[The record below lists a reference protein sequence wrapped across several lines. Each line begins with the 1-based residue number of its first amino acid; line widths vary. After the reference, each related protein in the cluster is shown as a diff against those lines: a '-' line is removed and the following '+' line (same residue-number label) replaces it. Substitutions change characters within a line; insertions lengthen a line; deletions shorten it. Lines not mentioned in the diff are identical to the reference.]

1 MLFCE
6 LFPPYSQNLPWPPS
20 SPPPPLP
27 FCSNQI
33 PNNAP
38 FLRPYPQQHSS
49 KTSPFNRRAPVS
61 YHKEV
66 CKSEYGPGRF
76 SLKQRDS
83 PRTPFRSIQPTAF
96 NSSTNGQ
103 SRKLCDVRADKSFI
117 RNMNPSEH
125 TSNADGRGHPST
137 SLQPYANN
145 GYQRREPYSGPSSPV
160 EQRRDFGM
168 LRHNGQ
174 QPTQPHVPQH
184 AQIHASSSFTLGPA
198 PGAKLLVDPATGQ
211 QYYVP
216 AQPQMAYYPVFYNA
230 PPHQPQPLFYQP
242 TMAAPSGFFV
252 GPPPPASPTHGAA
265 PVFFQNHPDSGF
277 QQTHHMTSSPPR
289 QTPPQAMPNQGLN
302 SSNNFGTSPNHQQ
315 QQPYR
320 VEIPPST
327 ACGSCVSPSPYFKR
341 HHQSRVSMESAA
353 SSTSN
358 SSRNK
363 HSDDSMSP
371 MARARAPVPLQPNS
385 PASRRR
391 QCPPQEQQQQSPY
404 TDAYNSSAR
413 YSSTTSSS
421 STSGFASIG
430 VGESSAER
438 PRIGANQ
445 STDSVKKSVPTTKAP
460 AYPPWWGDDNASPR
474 DTKNTTI
481 ANIASPRHAFKP
493 LTSQDSFE
501 DNSKNSPKG
510 ISTDDSNSRPTENA
524 GTSTQQQIQR
534 PIPQKAIRMDIDFKR
549 PTSPEQAEQKVCVK
563 ANVNRAAPPT
573 CFMVSFDDDK
583 EQDGD
588 LKKPAGPFS
597 LQDAARQAPTGRRLM
612 RRSAPT
618 NRASNVNS
626 SPLGLRSDV
635 SGNSGSDSGGQ
646 DPKHYLFKKMIQ
658 GYDSKTRKSPGDDNM
673 SNISQLS
680 ASSAEEKRESDVLS
694 EAGTYIVDEKNRRGT
709 CMLAS
714 QIIDSEDEDD
724 TASSTATTISESTTG
739 NSARASNSQEQK
751 RAQISFMQKI
761 AQVPET
767 NPTRRSLMSDLRKLR
782 EENANRVSAP
792 NQSSP
797 RTTTTQSSSAVTNS
811 GLHRTSRV
819 SSAQTNSAIGQS
831 RPPPRP
837 CQQLNRPATTTNAF
851 RSAGQ
856 RCHSETRGDG
866 GRFSMRSVNQKET
879 MKPPFRTGLGGS
891 VKSTQKQNVPNE
903 SPEMVAWLRRK
914 EYDPRKAAA
923 EARKMQQLKQR
934 DIFIN
939 NRSVSYHNPGGMG
952 FKGWQ
957 KQMGDD
963 RSNKS
968 HDDLSRVGEECED
981 LSQFSIPGSSNSS
994 LKRTIDE
1001 LTEKCHKSIALIRLT
1016 NKDSLSESVENLLER
1031 VVDPDNVEEQSEPS
1045 EHISNRLERLSEAFD
1060 AIQKYLEEQSTSDS
1074 PSMNRKILSNLRPR
1088 ASSGSSLSVHDSSS
1102 SMFLSPARTE
1112 PK

>member
-6 LFPPYSQNLPWPPS
+6 LFPPYSSNLPWPPS

-38 FLRPYPQQHSS
+38 FLMPYPQ
-49 KTSPFNRRAPVS
+49 
-61 YHKEV
+61 
-66 CKSEYGPGRF
+66 
-76 SLKQRDS
+76 
-83 PRTPFRSIQPTAF
+83 QPTAF
-96 NSSTNGQ
+96 NNSTNGQ
-103 SRKLCDVRADKSFI
+103 SRKLCDVRANKSII

-145 GYQRREPYSGPSSPV
+145 GFQRREPYSGPSSPV

-168 LRHNGQ
+168 LRHNSQ
-174 QPTQPHVPQH
+174 QPVQPLVPQH
-184 AQIHASSSFTLGPA
+184 AQIHASSSFALGPA

-230 PPHQPQPLFYQP
+230 PQHQPQPLFYQP
-242 TMAAPSGFFV
+242 TMAAPPGFFV
-252 GPPPPASPTHGAA
+252 GPPPPASPTHGVA

-277 QQTHHMTSSPPR
+277 QQTHHMASSPPR

-327 ACGSCVSPSPYFKR
+327 ACGSVCESQCVSPSPYFKR

-371 MARARAPVPLQPNS
+371 MARTRAPVPLQPNS

-404 TDAYNSSAR
+404 SDVYNSSAR

-430 VGESSAER
+430 VGESPAER
-438 PRIGANQ
+438 SRIGANQ
-445 STDSVKKSVPTTKAP
+445 STESVKKSVPTTKAA
-460 AYPPWWGDDNASPR
+460 AYPPWWGDGNVSPR
-474 DTKNTTI
+474 DTKNTTV
-481 ANIASPRHAFKP
+481 ANITSPRHTFKP
-493 LTSQDSFE
+493 LTSQDSFD
-501 DNSKNSPKG
+501 DNSKKSPKQ
-510 ISTDDSNSRPTENA
+510 ISNDDSNPRPSENA
-524 GTSTQQQIQR
+524 DLSTQQQIQR

-549 PTSPEQAEQKVCVK
+549 PASPEQADQKVCAK

-583 EQDGD
+583 EQDGA
-588 LKKPAGPFS
+588 LKKPAGAVFS

-612 RRSAPT
+612 RKSAPT

-658 GYDSKTRKSPGDDNM
+658 GYDSKTRKSPSGGDDHM
-673 SNISQLS
+673 SSISQLS

-714 QIIDSEDEDD
+714 QIIDSEDEED

-739 NSARASNSQEQK
+739 NSARVSNSQEPK
-751 RAQISFMQKI
+751 RAQNNFTQKI

-792 NQSSP
+792 SQSSP
-797 RTTTTQSSSAVTNS
+797 RTTTTQNSSVITNS
-811 GLHRTSRV
+811 GLNRTSRV

-851 RSAGQ
+851 R
-856 RCHSETRGDG
+856 RGDG

-891 VKSTQKQNVPNE
+891 VKSAPKQNVPNE

-952 FKGWQ
+952 FKSWQ

-963 RSNKS
+963 RSNRS

-1088 ASSGSSLSVHDSSS
+1088 ASSGSSLSVHDFPENPTSTY
-1102 SMFLSPARTE
+1102 LSPVRTE